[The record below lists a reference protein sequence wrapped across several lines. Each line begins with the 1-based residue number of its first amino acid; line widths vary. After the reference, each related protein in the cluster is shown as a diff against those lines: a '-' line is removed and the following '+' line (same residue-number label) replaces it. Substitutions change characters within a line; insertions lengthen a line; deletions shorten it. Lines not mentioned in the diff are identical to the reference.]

1 MAPNQPPKRTMTQ
14 PGMGIDVDDAI
25 PRLDSA
31 EMQRVR
37 TTFENDVKSLPRE
50 DVNATAGTPP
60 PSSRA
65 RIPREDEEEESAP
78 LSNPRS
84 EEIRIQQREPS
95 PASRPRVNA
104 GPVAR
109 QQTVVGLGS
118 KTHPQSHQSRPMQ
131 PRMQVQSGSPQ
142 RSDITGPI
150 APPPSRRF
158 EAEAATGPRSRKPLT
173 VDSVG
178 DAATRI
184 ARTQHSQTAPK
195 VIAAPA
201 LVASAPIDSRTAF
214 VLSLVDGTSDVP
226 AIVDAAGMPADE
238 VIGILARLA
247 RLGLISVP

>member
-1 MAPNQPPKRTMTQ
+1 MIPKQPPKRSNTR
-14 PGMGIDVDDAI
+14 PGLGIDVEDAI

-37 TTFENDVKSLPRE
+37 ATFENDVKSAKLE
-50 DVNATAGTPP
+50 EEVNSESSLTPP

-65 RIPREDEEEESAP
+65 RVPREDDDAPESV
-78 LSNPRS
+78 PRS
-84 EEIRIQQREPS
+84 DHFSPKREPH
-95 PASRPRVNA
+95 PATRPRVNA
-104 GPVAR
+104 GPIAR

-118 KTHPQSHQSRPMQ
+118 KTHPQRHQ
-131 PRMQVQSGSPQ
+131 VDSGPASQ
-142 RSDITGPI
+142 RRSDITGPI
-150 APPPSRRF
+150 QPPPSQRSRWQE
-158 EAEAATGPRSRKPLT
+158 EAPSGQRARKPLT

-195 VIAAPA
+195 VIAAPS

-214 VLSLVDGTSDVP
+214 VFSLVDGTSDVP